1 MARYAVL
8 GASLM
13 GRVVAKDLLESEPES
28 RVTLMDLDP
37 ARLDEVVRLLA
48 NPRLVTRMLD
58 VTVRAGAI
66 ELLRDHEVVIGALP
80 HARSLQAIEASIGA
94 RVPFVDLVGSKP
106 ELRRALDGAASEA
119 GVLVIPGLGVA
130 PGLSNVLVA
139 RGMARLDETK
149 DAVIYVGG
157 IPKERTPPLEY
168 QTVYSLVSM
177 FGIFLRPAQLW
188 RKGEKVAAEPLS
200 DLEILDF
207 PLPIGRLEAFNTD
220 GLASLTLTVSPRIR
234 DRLVEKT
241 LRYPGF
247 AEKVKFLLDCGLL
260 DSKPVQVG
268 NATVVPR
275 DVLIHQL
282 DKKLSLGPQG
292 DILVMRVVVKGTSE
306 GREVTHTFDLVDFMD
321 PVTGDTAMARTTCF
335 PATIAARMIASG
347 KIQER
352 GVRFPEEIFAGNL
365 GDLLL
370 SELLARGV
378 SINHSEE

>member
-1 MARYAVL
+1 MTRYAVL

-13 GRVVAKDLLESEPES
+13 GRVVAKDLLESEPEA
-28 RVTLMDLDP
+28 RVTLMDLNP
-37 ARLDEVVRLLA
+37 ARLYEVAGLLA

-58 VTVRAGAI
+58 VTVREGAI
-66 ELLRDHEVVIGALP
+66 ELLRDHDVAIGALP

-94 RVPFVDLVGSKP
+94 GVSFVDLVGSKP
-106 ELRRALDGAASEA
+106 ELRKALDGTASEA
-119 GVLVIPGLGVA
+119 RVLVVPGLGVA

-139 RGMARLDETK
+139 RGMARLHETK
-149 DAVIYVGG
+149 EAVIYVGG
-157 IPKERTPPLEY
+157 IPKERRPPLEY

-188 RKGEKVAAEPLS
+188 QNGKRVAAEPLS
-200 DLEILDF
+200 DVEFLDF
-207 PLPIGRLEAFNTD
+207 PLPVGRLEAFNTD
-220 GLASLTLTVSPRIR
+220 GLASLVLTVSHRIQ

-260 DSKPVQVG
+260 EAEPVQVG

-282 DKKLSLGPQG
+282 DQKLSLGPQG
-292 DILVMRVVVKGTSE
+292 DILVMRVVVKGTS
-306 GREVTHTFDLVDFMD
+306 GGSEVTHTFDLVDFMD
-321 PVTGDTAMARTTCF
+321 PVTGETAMARTTCY

-347 KIQER
+347 KIRER
-352 GVRFPEEIFAGNL
+352 GVRFPEELFAGGL

-370 SELLARGV
+370 SELKARGV
-378 SINHSEE
+378 SVNHAAE